1 MTRAAVRPPVLP
13 GYEHIDDLG
22 SGGYADV
29 YLYEQAMPRRRV
41 AVKVLRAESLTDEL
55 ATQFQSEANL
65 MAALSTHPYIV
76 TIYGAAVSDDG
87 RPYIVMEYYPGPN
100 LSVRSRQ
107 KPLSIPEAVRIGV
120 QLAGAVETA
129 HRAGILHRDLKPA
142 NVLTSA
148 FGKPGLTDFG
158 ISAVASEAAGAA
170 GLSVPWSPPEA
181 LDDAGEVDARSDVWS
196 LAATVYTLLAG
207 HSPFETPGG
216 DNSALAVMSR
226 IEHQPPTPIRRSEV
240 PASLERALSAAMSK
254 SPTVRPA
261 TAAEFARMLQSVERD
276 LRLQPTDL
284 DIPDEAPVE
293 PSAPVSG
300 GSWEPDP
307 DGTRFRG
314 ARSVV
319 AQPVTGPAPS
329 DAAFAPPPPPRAAP
343 AVTPPA
349 ADGRTVR
356 RAASSVDATT
366 AAPTEP
372 PSHAVDEPPD
382 RGSSRR
388 PKVIAAAAIAV
399 LALAGVIGVNLAGGG
414 SARSNDGATGFD
426 PGQVIDEPSASS
438 SLGPPSFALTV
449 KGSGSKRVA
458 VASWAASD
466 GGRHACQSTIA
477 SAKFRSE
484 AVVTDTTSCQV
495 PAPGADRVCVVV
507 TRLDPPVGVREA
519 ERCIPE

>member
-1 MTRAAVRPPVLP
+1 MTRAAIRPPELP

-55 ATQFQSEANL
+55 AMQFQSEANL

-158 ISAVASEAAGAA
+158 ISAVAGEVSGAA

-181 LDDAGEVDARSDVWS
+181 LDDAGDVDARSDVWS
-196 LAATVYTLLAG
+196 LAATIYTLLSG
-207 HSPFETPGG
+207 HSPFEIPGG

-226 IEHQPPTPIRRSEV
+226 IEHQPPTPIKRSEV
-240 PASLERALSAAMSK
+240 PASLERALGAAMSK
-254 SPTVRPA
+254 SPAVRPA

-284 DIPDEAPVE
+284 DIPDEGPAE
-293 PSAPVSG
+293 PSASPAG
-300 GSWEPDP
+300 GAWEPDP

-319 AQPVTGPAPS
+319 AQPVAPAPDRS
-329 DAAFAPPPPPRAAP
+329 FAPPPPRPP
-343 AVTPPA
+343 SPPPA
-349 ADGRTVR
+349 AEADGRTVR
-356 RAASSVDATT
+356 RASSSVDEP
-366 AAPTEP
+366 AAPAAP
-372 PSHAVDEPPD
+372 APSHAVPEQA
-382 RGSSRR
+382 SSRGNGR
-388 PKVIAAAAIAV
+388 LKALAVVAILV
-399 LALAGVIGVNLAGGG
+399 LAVAGVVGVNLAGRG
-414 SARSNDGATGFD
+414 SSRSNDAATGFD
-426 PGQVIDEPSASS
+426 PGSVNDQPSASAA
-438 SLGPPSFALTV
+438 LGPPEFTLAV
-449 KGSGSKRVA
+449 KGTGAKRVV
-458 VASWAASD
+458 VASWAAAD
-466 GGRHACQSTIA
+466 GTRHACQATVPSTQYRGKQV
-477 SAKFRSE
+477 S
-484 AVVTDTTSCQV
+484 TDATSCQL

-507 TRLDPPVGVREA
+507 TRLEPATGVREA
-519 ERCIPE
+519 EHCVPE